1 MVAMS
6 FGTTCRRGRHTSAS
20 GPHHVPR
27 RARRCPRRHGGGPS
41 EPVVVG
47 RYYDTTTGQF
57 LSVDPQLQQTL
68 DPYAYGAGDPVNDV
82 DPTGRFVLGA
92 CASGR
97 VDLVV
102 ADLGAGM
109 CLARTVDQTN
119 DDIGV
124 IGSPHVGGG
133 IGLGGDASYYYEI
146 SNASAL
152 TDLAGFFHYLTLSGV
167 PGIGA
172 TATYFW
178 NSSTVRPIYGVD
190 LGLSVG
196 ADLGIVYG
204 ANFGLVYRFTFSPIA
219 NIARGI
225 WDGLVP
231 AYWPVQITKWL
242 KTARNVACKK
252 GQAHC

>member
-1 MVAMS
+1 
-6 FGTTCRRGRHTSAS
+6 
-20 GPHHVPR
+20 
-27 RARRCPRRHGGGPS
+27 
-41 EPVVVG
+41 
-47 RYYDTTTGQF
+47 
-57 LSVDPQLQQTL
+57 
-68 DPYAYGAGDPVNDV
+68 
-82 DPTGRFVLGA
+82 
-92 CASGR
+92 
-97 VDLVV
+97 
-102 ADLGAGM
+102 M

-252 GQAHC
+252 GRAHC